1 MYIEPLTNVT
11 LCSGVPLDP
20 TYEHTILF
28 ENVGAQLAYFS
39 GKQKKQIVKQ
49 TYQRFGVNRMRVELK
64 SDDIYDCNYLFYQNE
79 NFGNKYFYAFITNI
93 EYVNNIVSE
102 ITYELDIMQT
112 WLFDYTL
119 KPCFV
124 EREHSVFDLEGA
136 NRVPESL
143 ETGEYVAEDFE
154 GTDIL
159 GNYAIVIACTFDSSY
174 ADAYGGMYGGV
185 YSGLNLI
192 GFPNTVAGANAAENF
207 IKGAGSKSDGIFG
220 VFLIDQAMAS
230 NKGSSSPVAKT
241 VFKPKFKDLKRAD
254 GQPVHNKKL
263 LEYPYNYLYVTNLS
277 GDSKIYKYE
286 NFASETC
293 GFQLAGDSTL
303 NPSVFLSPIDYEI
316 GTAGGINYDQRLV
329 LTNYPHLPYATDT
342 FRAWLAQ
349 EATNG
354 AVNALT
360 SAGSGMATAGIGIAT
375 ANPIIAAAGAM
386 QLAQGGIQAATG
398 IINMGVRS
406 IGQVLA
412 PTVLGMADKPSG
424 GNSGAATAAALGKL
438 DFCFMRKHIK
448 PEFVSIIDDYFDMF
462 GYATHRVKVPNR
474 NSRPHWNYVKTIGCN
489 AIGSVPADD
498 MAAIKN
504 IYDKGVTFWKKG
516 SEVGDYTLD
525 NTVGG

>member
-1 MYIEPLTNVT
+1 
-11 LCSGVPLDP
+11 
-20 TYEHTILF
+20 
-28 ENVGAQLAYFS
+28 
-39 GKQKKQIVKQ
+39 
-49 TYQRFGVNRMRVELK
+49 
-64 SDDIYDCNYLFYQNE
+64 
-79 NFGNKYFYAFITNI
+79 
-93 EYVNNIVSE
+93 
-102 ITYELDIMQT
+102 
-112 WLFDYTL
+112 
-119 KPCFV
+119 
-124 EREHSVFDLEGA
+124 
-136 NRVPESL
+136 
-143 ETGEYVAEDFE
+143 
-154 GTDIL
+154 
-159 GNYAIVIACTFDSSY
+159 
-174 ADAYGGMYGGV
+174 MYGGV

-230 NKGSSSPVAKT
+230 NKGSSAPVAKT
-241 VFKPKFKDLKRAD
+241 VFKPKFTDLKRAD

-263 LEYPYNYLYVTNLS
+263 LDYPYNYLYVTNLS